1 MVVKAEQADHTGGH
15 SGARTESTSYDD
27 IEVKAESAEHR
38 KARKPNDIVVKA
50 KNAEHREV
58 RKPMEKAEEAE
69 HTGTLMSMST
79 SLPVMMILR

>member
-1 MVVKAEQADHTGGH
+1 MKTENAERRED
-15 SGARTESTSYDD
+15 
-27 IEVKAESAEHR
+27 
-38 KARKPNDIVVKA
+38 RKPNDIVVKA